1 MFNNAHECV
10 ISVLMDIADV
20 CLIQVTDT
28 TTDVS
33 ILPFTTVQYGIN
45 YQIKEFH
52 VSSTFFIEGMSH
64 DLWMFSFITL
74 FLIFVGFMISSRF
87 YCHYLKRT
95 WFISD
100 VFIYQANFWFNQT
113 VTDYLDKFL
122 SWRIQVINGYMFNII
137 IMTAFT
143 AKFVGLMSIRHFE
156 QPFNSLEDFAT
167 LRTHSLC
174 MVGNLS
180 PMKYFLQPNIVRST
194 KIMIIAS
201 FFLFLIAEV

>member
-1 MFNNAHECV
+1 MNMTD
-10 ISVLMDIADV
+10 L
-20 CLIQVTDT
+20 CLIQVSYATAEE
-28 TTDVS
+28 S
-33 ILPFTTVQYGIN
+33 ILPFTTVQYGIY

-52 VSSTFFIEGMSH
+52 VSSTFFIDGMSY

-74 FLIFVGFMISSRF
+74 FLIFVGFLISSRL

-100 VFIYQANFWFNQT
+100 VIIYQANFWCNQT

-122 SWRIQVINGYMFNII
+122 SWRIQLINGYIFNII

-156 QPFNSLEDFAT
+156 QPFNTLEDFAT
-167 LRTHSLC
+167 LRSHSLC
-174 MVGNLS
+174 MQIRLT
-180 PMKYFLQPNIVRST
+180 PMKYFLQKDNVS
-194 KIMIIAS
+194 
-201 FFLFLIAEV
+201 

>member
-1 MFNNAHECV
+1 MLNNAHDCLV
-10 ISVLMDIADV
+10 SVMLNMTDV

-28 TTDVS
+28 TTDGS
-33 ILPFTTVQYGIN
+33 ILPFTSGQYGVY
-45 YQIKEFH
+45 YQIQDFH
-52 VSSTFFIEGMSH
+52 VSSTFFIDGMSH

-74 FLIFVGFMISSRF
+74 FLIFVGFLISSRL
-87 YCHYLKRT
+87 YCHYLKRS

-100 VFIYQANFWFNQT
+100 VFIYQANFWCNQT

-122 SWRIQVINGYMFNII
+122 SWRIQLINGYIFNII

-156 QPFNSLEDFAT
+156 QPFNSLEDFTT

-174 MVGNLS
+174 IQSRLT
-180 PMKYFLQPNIVRST
+180 PMKHFLNKDAVSMLLFSE
-194 KIMIIAS
+194 K
-201 FFLFLIAEV
+201 FLIVNILKGFV